1 MTVDFTQDQDQEFD
15 DVDPET
21 ILVTLDQVSQTI
33 DVLSNVVRR
42 LQNYMHHY
50 MDKADERASQGELP
64 LVGGKEYY

>member
-1 MTVDFTQDQDQEFD
+1 MTYKQEHE

-21 ILVTLDQVSQTI
+21 ILLTLDQVSQTI

-50 MDKADERASQGELP
+50 IDKQGERVSQGELP
-64 LVGGKEYY
+64 LIGGKEYH